1 MMEETKRNKILLI
14 LGIVVIIAIVVIKII
29 IDNNNLSINSNET
42 DEYEMIYKKYNINEY
57 SVINISDEQLANIY
71 LNNFRYYLFND
82 IEFAYNLLD
91 EEYRNIKFG
100 SIDSFREYVNNSKY
114 SDYTIEEYSV
124 ATDKRFIEVHI
135 LNDKKI
141 IFKING
147 VLDYTVYLDDITVE
161 IS

>member
-1 MMEETKRNKILLI
+1 MEMTKRNKILLI
-14 LGIVVIIAIVVIKII
+14 LGIVIIIAFVVIKLI
-29 IDNNNLSINSNET
+29 IDNNNLLINSNGI
-42 DEYEMIYKKYNINEY
+42 DEYDMIYKKYDINEY

-71 LNNFRYYLFND
+71 LNNFKYYLFND
-82 IEFAYNLLD
+82 IESAYNLLD

-147 VLDYTVYLDDITVE
+147 VLDYKVYLDNTTIE

>member
-1 MMEETKRNKILLI
+1 MEMTKRNKILLI
-14 LGIVVIIAIVVIKII
+14 LGIVIIIAFVVIKLI
-29 IDNNNLSINSNET
+29 IDNNNLSINSNGI
-42 DEYEMIYKKYNINEY
+42 DEYDMIYKKYDINEY

-124 ATDKRFIEVHI
+124 ATDKRFIEVYI

-147 VLDYTVYLDDITVE
+147 VLDYTVYLDDTTVE

>member
-1 MMEETKRNKILLI
+1 MEMTKRNKILLI
-14 LGIVVIIAIVVIKII
+14 LGIVIIIAFVVIKLI

-42 DEYEMIYKKYNINEY
+42 DEYDMIYKKYDINEY

-147 VLDYTVYLDDITVE
+147 VLDYKVYLDDTTVE

>member
-1 MMEETKRNKILLI
+1 MEMTKRNKILLI
-14 LGIVVIIAIVVIKII
+14 LGIVIIIAFVVIKLI
-29 IDNNNLSINSNET
+29 IDNNNLLINSNGI
-42 DEYEMIYKKYNINEY
+42 DEYDMIYKKYDINEY

-71 LNNFRYYLFND
+71 LNNFKYYLFND
-82 IEFAYNLLD
+82 IESAYNLLD

-147 VLDYTVYLDDITVE
+147 VLDYKVYLDNTTVE